1 MKVTARDL
9 QPAGPIEIRDE
20 ITAGRIIMFTEA
32 ERMATKTAWLR
43 TSINTTFAKAS
54 NEATRMAQTIN
65 IRMGTMVTTST
76 EQTTAER

>member
-32 ERMATKTAWLR
+32 EGMATKTASLR
-43 TSINTTFAKAS
+43 ANINTTFARVS
-54 NEATRMAQTIN
+54 NAGTRTAQIIN
-65 IRMGTMVTTST
+65 IRMDTMATIST
-76 EQTTAER
+76 ERIMAAR

>member
-1 MKVTARDL
+1 
-9 QPAGPIEIRDE
+9 
-20 ITAGRIIMFTEA
+20 MFTEA